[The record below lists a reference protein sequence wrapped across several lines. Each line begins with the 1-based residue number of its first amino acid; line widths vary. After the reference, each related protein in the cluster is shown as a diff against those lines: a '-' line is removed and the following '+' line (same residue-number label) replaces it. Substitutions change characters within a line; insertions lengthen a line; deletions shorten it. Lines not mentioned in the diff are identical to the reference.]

1 MKNQTGYYKTWKD
14 SINNIINNIT
24 IESFAFKDNNKNIH
38 LNCKCICGNTF
49 IRAFSALNKKT
60 SNNSCGCLNS
70 SIYSEA
76 GKTNRKFY
84 VNNGKLFDNN
94 ETSYIGGL
102 LGSDGHYNKTKN
114 SIELTL
120 QDQDYKILE
129 EISNYV
135 EYSGKISKNKNR
147 NITRLVI
154 SDPSFCIFFKNRG
167 IIPNKSKIY
176 KVPDIYKNNSNY
188 WRGMIDGDGCIHI
201 TKDNRL
207 LLSLCGTYDVVYNF
221 KLFCNSIVETKN
233 KIIEHKNKDL
243 FSFNISGEKAIKIL
257 TIIYENKNNL
267 FLERKYNKYKRFL

>member
-1 MKNQTGYYKTWKD
+1 MKNQTGYFKTWKD
-14 SINNIINNIT
+14 SIGNKIFNIEFIDFSHRDI
-24 IESFAFKDNNKNIH
+24 NKNIH
-38 LNCKCICGNTF
+38 LKCKCICGNIFT
-49 IRAFSALNKKT
+49 RPFSLLNKKT
-60 SNNSCGCLNS
+60 SNNSCGCLS
-70 SIYSEA
+70 SLIYSNA

-84 VNNGKLFDNN
+84 VNNDKLIDNN
-94 ETSYIGGL
+94 ETSYISGL

-120 QDQDYKILE
+120 QYQDYKILE

-135 EYSGKISKNKNR
+135 EYSGKIFKNKDR

-221 KLFCNSIVETKN
+221 KLFCNSIVETNN
-233 KIIEHKNKDL
+233 KIIEHKDKDL
-243 FSFNISGEKAIKIL
+243 FSFNISGEKAIKVL
-257 TIIYENKNNL
+257 TLIYKDKNKL